1 MISEKSQE
9 TNNMSNGLSV
19 FRDGSGSVKFSFP
32 YTTVEKRRGL
42 GKSRRESIPRRVHA
56 RWAPPP
62 SRRDPI
68 EIIVESNKGRLRKLI
83 PIRYGRMMKSP
94 LAFLRGSAA
103 IMAYDLSFGQD
114 TGIRSQACGDCHLSN
129 FGVFATPERNVIFDI
144 NDFDETLPAPF
155 EWDVKRLATSFF
167 VAGKGNGFS
176 EKKCTAIVRSMIGS
190 YRDAMQKF
198 AKMQIL
204 EQWYS
209 RADADLILT
218 HAPEIPT
225 KRSET
230 PTEEKALSQ
239 HMGHINPGISN
250 VVGGRRHIVE
260 RPPLIY
266 HPPEK
271 WHLEEQFVK
280 ALEEYRKSLP
290 QERRIL
296 YDRYHLEDISI
307 KVVGIGSVGTRCL
320 IMLYGAEK
328 DDRLLLQVKEA
339 RHSVLEPYAG
349 KGVYVHQGKRV
360 VVGQRIMQSASDI
373 FLGWMTDPQDG
384 IQYYV
389 RQLRDMKYSPDTETM
404 SSEWMGQYASLCGWT
419 LARAHAKGGDAAVI
433 GGYIGKNDIFDRAIC
448 DFAREYAGQVRRDY
462 DEFVTAIKSGRL
474 GTLPEKRSI

>member
-1 MISEKSQE
+1 
-9 TNNMSNGLSV
+9 
-19 FRDGSGSVKFSFP
+19 
-32 YTTVEKRRGL
+32 
-42 GKSRRESIPRRVHA
+42 
-56 RWAPPP
+56 
-62 SRRDPI
+62 
-68 EIIVESNKGRLRKLI
+68 
-83 PIRYGRMMKSP
+83 
-94 LAFLRGSAA
+94 
-103 IMAYDLSFGQD
+103 MAYDLSSEQD
-114 TGIRSQACGDCHLSN
+114 TGIKCQSCGDCHLSN

-176 EKKCTAIVRSMIGS
+176 EKKCTTIVSSMIGS
-190 YRDAMQKF
+190 YRQAMQRF
-198 AKMQIL
+198 AMMHVL

-209 RADADLILT
+209 RADADLILA
-218 HAPEIPT
+218 HAPGIPT
-225 KRSET
+225 KKGET
-230 PTEEKALSQ
+230 TAEEKALSM
-239 HMGHINPGISN
+239 HMGQINPGISN
-250 VVGGRRHIVE
+250 VIGGRRHIVE

-271 WHLEEQFVK
+271 WHLEEQFVT

-328 DDRLLLQVKEA
+328 DDVLLLQVKEA

-349 KGVYVHQGKRV
+349 KGAYDHQGKRV

-373 FLGWMTDPQDG
+373 FLGWMTEPKDG

-389 RQLRDMKYSPDTETM
+389 RQLRDMKYSPDAETM
-404 SSEWMGQYASLCGWT
+404 SYGWMRHYAGLCGWT

-433 GGYIGKNDIFDRAIC
+433 GGYIGKNDIFDRGIC
-448 DFAREYAGQVRRDY
+448 EFALEYAGQVRQDY
-462 DEFVTAIKSGRL
+462 DEFVTTIKSGRL
-474 GTLPEKRSI
+474 GVVPEKRSP